1 MNNTRWKGLEEIVEL
16 DPAGESAVS
25 RPFLDL
31 FPAVSQAGWSNHLH
45 LHRTANT
52 RAARGVAA
60 AGQIAGLRVHCRY
73 GVHCLEPVSDRN
85 KRGALPR
92 VVLPAL
98 LNL

>member
-1 MNNTRWKGLEEIVEL
+1 MAALHSAAVPIARCWPTRLGVQMNNTRWKGLEEIVEL

-60 AGQIAGLRVHCRY
+60 AGQIAGLRVHY
-73 GVHCLEPVSDRN
+73 
-85 KRGALPR
+85 PR
-92 VVLPAL
+92 TRWP
-98 LNL
+98 